1 MRNLISIAF
10 FVLLFAISSCGKII
24 FWFSG
29 VHDPRLESLVALDKK
44 ASEYGITE
52 KPILGLKESYQL
64 LLLKKRFNADVLFDR
79 NGYELLYNKIYEKEN
94 CKGNIIQLLAGL
106 GKETFI
112 ERDSTSKINLE
123 AEGWQFIDRDSNS
136 FVINDYLRDADY
148 DYFLVSYWN
157 VFSGVQNNKN
167 RLKELF
173 LNVNKNERIKIKHI
187 FVNQDFRE
195 NMTSFEIE
203 K

>member
-1 MRNLISIAF
+1 M
-10 FVLLFAISSCGKII
+10 
-24 FWFSG
+24 
-29 VHDPRLESLVALDKK
+29 E
-44 ASEYGITE
+44 
-52 KPILGLKESYQL
+52 
-64 LLLKKRFNADVLFDR
+64 
-79 NGYELLYNKIYEKEN
+79 
-94 CKGNIIQLLAGL
+94 GL

-112 ERDSTSKINLE
+112 ERDSLSKINLE